1 MAKSKKQKLK
11 TQTASAAKKPQSFNF
26 RKIELGRFFGW
37 INERHSIY
45 LKKLAGEKRGD
56 KGWPW
61 TKDPILRSYRFTNPF
76 RQNDKVTKQWA
87 DRYAT
92 LMALEKAGQQI
103 PDDLI
108 LFHLCMF
115 RLFNYAPTYD
125 ALNFGIMKHGGKW
138 DKEKAI
144 AILKN
149 RRDGENSTDSQI
161 FTGAYMI
168 TPGGYDDKI
177 EAYCTV
183 LESLWDG
190 RTDKQKKKRRSKPRR
205 VRWAAILRKHQS
217 MRRATKLL
225 CKLECV
231 GPFIAY
237 EIVCDLRHTRIL
249 ADAKDVNTWANAG
262 PGAKRGIHRLLT
274 GDKEWGKA
282 RGPSPD
288 YNAAMCELLNIARG
302 KGVLSKDVLACEWP
316 FEMREIEHSLC
327 EYDKMS
333 RVRMKQGKPRST
345 YKKPDPQMQ
354 LPWDDE

>member
-1 MAKSKKQKLK
+1 MGSKKRKRKIL
-11 TQTASAAKKPQSFNF
+11 TASAAKKARTFNF
-26 RKIELGRFFGW
+26 RKIELKRFFYW

-45 LKKLAGEKRGD
+45 LKKLAGEGRKD
-56 KGWPW
+56 KGYPW

-92 LMALEKAGQQI
+92 LMALEKTGQQI

-144 AILKN
+144 AILKE
-149 RRDGENSTDSQI
+149 RRDGENSTDTQI

-168 TPGGYDDKI
+168 TPGGYKDKI
-177 EAYCTV
+177 EAYCNV
-183 LESLWDG
+183 LDQLWDG
-190 RTDKQKKKRRSKPRR
+190 RTEKQKAKRRSKPRR
-205 VRWAAILRKHQS
+205 VRWAAIIRKRQS

-249 ADAKDVNTWANAG
+249 ADAKDIDTWANAG

-274 GDKEWGKA
+274 GDKEWGKG
-282 RGPSPD
+282 RGPSPR
-288 YNAAMCELLNIARG
+288 YNLAMRALLRIARR
-302 KGVLSKDVLACEWP
+302 KGILSKDVLACEWP
-316 FEMREIEHSLC
+316 LNMREIEHSLC
-327 EYDKMS
+327 EYDKHS

-354 LPWDDE
+354 LPWEDGE